1 MLAVLLKS
9 LRLGE
14 KVKTWWEVV
23 LPSYAAD
30 KPILPSD

>member
-1 MLAVLLKS
+1 MNKS
-9 LRLGE
+9 YE

-23 LPSYAAD
+23 LPNYAAD

>member
-1 MLAVLLKS
+1 MIKS
-9 LRLGE
+9 YK